1 MKSMFRTAMVC
12 AAVSVALGNYCHAV
26 VVPFTED
33 FTSNGAN
40 WADIASAPVSYV
52 ASGGPSNDG
61 YVASSAA
68 FSSAPM
74 NTNGI
79 GVFRAHNA
87 FDSSG
92 DAFVGN
98 WNTAKVTKVSAYFR
112 HHETEAGLEL
122 TPFVRVATS
131 SNFPGFAIEAS
142 SPIPANQ
149 WTKIV
154 FEVNPSNPLLT
165 VEGPPSFFTSAMN
178 SVGNL
183 QFGFSFPESFAGNQV
198 VRSFDLDRVSIAPE
212 PGTIGLLFAAVMSIS
227 AFARKC
233 GS

>member
-1 MKSMFRTAMVC
+1 MFRTAIVC
-12 AAVSVALGNYCHAV
+12 AAVVVALSTYCHAV

-40 WADIASAPVSYV
+40 WADIASNPVSHV

-61 YVASSAA
+61 FIASSAA
-68 FSSAPM
+68 FSSAQM
-74 NTNGI
+74 NSNGI

-98 WNTAKVTKVSAYFR
+98 WNTAKVTKISAYFR
-112 HHETEAGLEL
+112 HHETEVGFEL
-122 TPFVRVATS
+122 TPFVRVATG

-142 SPIPANQ
+142 GPIPANQ

-154 FEVNPSNPLLT
+154 FDVKPTNPLLT
-165 VEGPPSFFTSAMN
+165 VEGPPSFFNSAMN

-183 QFGFSFPESFAGNQV
+183 QFGFSFPASFAGNQV
-198 VRSFDLDRVSIAPE
+198 VRTFDLDRVSIAPE
-212 PGTIGLLFAAVMSIS
+212 PGSIGLLIAAVASIS
-227 AFARKC
+227 AFVRKR
-233 GS
+233 SS